1 VGRTQFIWETKL
13 ILRIKANLQQ
23 RSQNN
28 GCRGD
33 GFREHGL
40 QWAKGEAGRILVY
53 QEFSK
58 NYWSHLQVN
67 PNIVLVLNNGRPL
80 AIPWAAENI
89 PAIVEGWHL
98 ERKVAMQL
106 LKLW

>member
-13 ILRIKANLQQ
+13 IPRIKANLQQ

-40 QWAKGEAGRILVY
+40 QWRREKQVGYWFTRSSAR
-53 QEFSK
+53 